1 MKHLRLM
8 YFFIFFF
15 INVSS
20 TFACLCDRTPSVA
33 EELKGATA
41 IFSGKYVSGEYRKGI
56 VNEFRRM
63 EEEIDGK
70 KIEYEVLVLRF
81 QVEKWWKGNLSNEVI
96 LVTDQTRASDGTTSV
111 GDCGLGFEKGQR
123 YLIYAY
129 GKENE
134 LGTDACTRTK
144 KLKRAKADL
153 KQLGEG
159 NDPISAFKMK
169 ESFNL

>member
-1 MKHLRLM
+1 MK
-8 YFFIFFF
+8 
-15 INVSS
+15 
-20 TFACLCDRTPSVA
+20 
-33 EELKGATA
+33 
-41 IFSGKYVSGEYRKGI
+41 
-56 VNEFRRM
+56 
-63 EEEIDGK
+63 
-70 KIEYEVLVLRF
+70 F
-81 QVEKWWKGNLSNEVI
+81 QVQKWWKGNLSNEVI
-96 LVTDQTRASDGTTSV
+96 LVTDQTRTSDGTTSV
-111 GDCGLGFEKGQR
+111 GDCGLGFEKGEP

-129 GKENE
+129 GKEKG

>member
-1 MKHLRLM
+1 MKHLRLL

-20 TFACLCDRTPSVA
+20 TFACLCDGTPTVA
-33 EELKGATA
+33 EELKEATA
-41 IFSGKYVSGEYRKGI
+41 IFSGKYVGGEYRKGI
-56 VNEFRRM
+56 VNQFREM
-63 EEEIDGK
+63 QGEVDGK
-70 KIEYEVLVLRF
+70 KVEYEVLVLKF
-81 QVEKWWKGNLSNEVI
+81 QVQRWWKRNLSNEVI

-111 GDCGLGFEKGQR
+111 GDCGLGFEKGEP

-144 KLKRAKADL
+144 KLKRAKEDL
-153 KQLGEG
+153 KQLGKG
-159 NDPISAFKMK
+159 NSPTTF
-169 ESFNL
+169 

>member
-1 MKHLRLM
+1 MKHLRLL
-8 YFFIFFF
+8 YFLIFLF

-20 TFACLCDRTPSVA
+20 VFACLCDGTPTVA

-41 IFSGKYVSGEYRKGI
+41 IFSAKYVGGEYRKGI

-70 KIEYEVLVLRF
+70 KVEYEVLVLRF
-81 QVEKWWKGNLSNEVI
+81 QVEKWWKGNLSSEVI

-111 GDCGLGFEKGQR
+111 GDCGLGFEKGKR
-123 YLIYAY
+123 YLIYAF
-129 GKENE
+129 GSEKE

-144 KLKRAKADL
+144 RLSKAEDDL
-153 KQLGEG
+153 KELGKG
-159 NDPISAFKMK
+159 NKSVVVAK
-169 ESFNL
+169 